1 MPLSMV
7 ILKEVVTASGHM
19 MILQSLSLCNAENDI
34 PKRFLKMGKYSNN
47 DALKIAIFNSKGD
60 NLRI

>member
-1 MPLSMV
+1 
-7 ILKEVVTASGHM
+7 M

-34 PKRFLKMGKYSNN
+34 PKGFLKMGKYSNN